1 MTAGEGTIRV
11 YVRCRDCL
19 SVACV
24 EVARPTLEEIRKP
37 DADAPRYRWESYY
50 QARSR
55 NASRLDAAASAFQAM
70 CGLCDGKIEV
80 MGRVKNSGTVV
91 TASHVIPACDS
102 RCTGATGPKCDCPCG
117 GVNHGTGAVV
127 RVEQTATTPRVIMRD
142 RAKARQI
149 AVEWRAE
156 LERVAA
162 TRPGRLAA
170 LSIAGTWLS
179 PSDYNVAQ
187 QCRSIV
193 SNAYSLRTHK
203 GRMAALQKIT
213 EAGIAN

>member
-1 MTAGEGTIRV
+1 MTDTGTIRV

-24 EVARPTLEEIRKP
+24 EVARPTMEEIDKP

-55 NASRLDAAASAFQAM
+55 NSSRLDAAASAFRAT

-80 MGRVKNSGTVV
+80 MGRVKGSGTMV

-117 GVNHGTGAVV
+117 GVNHGTGAIV

-142 RAKARQI
+142 REKARQI

-170 LSIAGTWLS
+170 LSGWLFAD
-179 PSDYNVAQ
+179 DYSVVQ
-187 QCRSIV
+187 QYRSIV
-193 SNAYSLRTHK
+193 SNACSLRTHK
-203 GRMAALQKIT
+203 GRMAALQRIT